1 MPAKKAKRSAAR
13 AAPVKRARASIK
25 KTRKKK
31 TPKISRKKQP
41 SPAFESL
48 RRGLDQAL
56 DHAKGEKT
64 GATVHEIRVGA
75 PDVAA
80 IRAKTGLTQS
90 DFAAS
95 IGVSLGTL
103 QGWEQGRRRAQ
114 GPARILLAL
123 IDKRPTIVQDELAA

>member
-1 MPAKKAKRSAAR
+1 MPAGKSKRPAAKAAPAKRIGASA
-13 AAPVKRARASIK
+13 K
-25 KTRKKK
+25 KTRKA
-31 TPKISRKKQP
+31 SRKNNP

-48 RRGLDQAL
+48 RRGLGQAL
-56 DHAKGEKT
+56 VHAKGEKT
-64 GATVHEIRVGA
+64 SARVHKIRVDA

-80 IRAKTGLTQS
+80 IRAKTGLSQS
-90 DFAAS
+90 AFATS